1 MRALTKR
8 DPVVPRVPGTPVT
21 WWRTVPVV
29 ILAPTIATALA
40 VTWVESNTI
49 LAAWFGN
56 AGAFQRLAL
65 TCHEAGQL
73 SHIRFVRL
81 IQIRY
86 TREIRLAHAICDD
99 LPPELQPRGSATIMA
114 AIGSDDKAP
123 PDLLYE
129 LGRGDVWEADDA
141 LANPHLP
148 DKAFS
153 DTAILAYSPYQEWIC
168 FNPRMPIRAIDSL
181 IVQYPE
187 LRQHLLQDGRAD
199 SLLVRHPTLRKRLL
213 PFP

>member
-1 MRALTKR
+1 VRALTKR

-73 SHIRFVRL
+73 SHIRFRTVN
-81 IQIRY
+81 
-86 TREIRLAHAICDD
+86 
-99 LPPELQPRGSATIMA
+99 PNP
-114 AIGSDDKAP
+114 
-123 PDLLYE
+123 LY
-129 LGRGDVWEADDA
+129 
-141 LANPHLP
+141 P
-148 DKAFS
+148 
-153 DTAILAYSPYQEWIC
+153 
-168 FNPRMPIRAIDSL
+168 
-181 IVQYPE
+181 
-187 LRQHLLQDGRAD
+187 
-199 SLLVRHPTLRKRLL
+199 
-213 PFP
+213 